1 MKKFTVVFLL
11 IASLFTLSACGGI
24 KNDTEEEVVK
34 TFLQAAMIDGDSET
48 LKEVY
53 VGNRM
58 STEEII
64 FEFDGALT
72 EEEIDELELDFYDE
86 DRVRFGTPDGF
97 SLDMSLELYEGKYYI
112 TNLR

>member
-1 MKKFTVVFLL
+1 MKKFTFILLL
-11 IASLFTLSACGGI
+11 IGSWITLSACGGI

-34 TFLQAAMIDGDSET
+34 TFIQAAVDGDSET

-53 VGNRM
+53 AGNRFT
-58 STEEII
+58 TEEII
-64 FEFDGALT
+64 FELDGALT
-72 EEEIDELELDFYDE
+72 EEDIDELELDFYSE
-86 DRVRFGTPDGF
+86 DRVRIGTPDGF

>member
-24 KNDTEEEVVK
+24 KNDTEEEAVK
-34 TFLQAAMIDGDSET
+34 TFLQAAIDGDSET

-58 STEEII
+58 TTEEII
-64 FEFDGALT
+64 LGLSGDLT
-72 EEEIDELELDFYDE
+72 EEDIDELELDFYSE
-86 DRVRFGTPDGF
+86 GSVRFGTPVGS
-97 SLDMSLELYEGKYYI
+97 SLDMDLELYEGKYYI